1 MASASPHAAMH
12 ASCSPR
18 VTSARADARAAPT
31 QPPASTSGRPMRFVA
46 TTPPPRR
53 RRGARERVRA
63 RAVDPSRPPAEP
75 FVTAEDVR
83 RGELARAWVSELY
96 DGVDYAAVF
105 AAAEEAAV
113 LEEAV
118 ADALGGDE
126 GERTYGEFDMGFF
139 VALLR
144 SLEDELALLEYGD
157 VDGGA
162 VSDGVFVD
170 VGSGRGQLACVASV
184 ARKWQRC
191 VGLEIDETLHAVAE
205 QVATRS
211 PNEDVV
217 LLDEFIEAFPVAS
230 RPMTQSPLS
239 FVCGSMYDR
248 NDLRAALEGAT
259 LVFAFAT
266 KFNRLRRNVAASDA
280 ETKANDAIA
289 SDFDHHDDDGS
300 YLALSPHIRPHL
312 RVGALVVVVNGSL
325 PPRDGFELVATRF
338 GPDAERNGR
347 ESVARVY
354 RVVELRC
361 ETRGDENSE
370 KKTQKKKKKRVVS

>member
-1 MASASPHAAMH
+1 
-12 ASCSPR
+12 
-18 VTSARADARAAPT
+18 
-31 QPPASTSGRPMRFVA
+31 MRFFVA

-113 LEEAV
+113 LEDAV

-325 PPRDGFELVATRF
+325 PPRDGFELVATRL

-347 ESVARVY
+347 DSVARVY

>member
-1 MASASPHAAMH
+1 
-12 ASCSPR
+12 
-18 VTSARADARAAPT
+18 
-31 QPPASTSGRPMRFVA
+31 MRLFVA

-113 LEEAV
+113 LEDAV
-118 ADALGGDE
+118 ADALGGAE
-126 GERTYGEFDMGFF
+126 GERMYGEFDMGFF

-162 VSDGVFVD
+162 VGDGVFVD

-266 KFNRLRRNVAASDA
+266 KFNRLMDQNVEAF
-280 ETKANDAIA
+280 ETLEKRAPGAND
-289 SDFDHHDDDGS
+289 DFNDDGS

-347 ESVARVY
+347 DSVARVY

-361 ETRGDENSE
+361 ETRGDETSD
-370 KKTQKKKKKRVVS
+370 KKQKKKKKKKRVVS

>member
-31 QPPASTSGRPMRFVA
+31 QPPASTSGRPMRFFVA

-113 LEEAV
+113 LEDAV

-162 VSDGVFVD
+162 VGDGVFVD

-248 NDLRAALEGAT
+248 NDLRAALENAT

-266 KFNRLRRNVAASDA
+266 KFRR
-280 ETKANDAIA
+280 
-289 SDFDHHDDDGS
+289 DDDDDRVATSTSIGALDACAS
-300 YLALSPHIRPHL
+300 FDDCDDACGKTPYLTLSRHIRPHL
-312 RVGALVVVVNGSL
+312 RVGALAVIVNGALRESE
-325 PPRDGFELVATRF
+325 GFDLIATRR

-347 ESVARVY
+347 DSVARVY
-354 RVVELRC
+354 RVAEVRC
-361 ETRGDENSE
+361 DARDDKAGEKRRK
-370 KKTQKKKKKRVVS
+370 KKTVS

>member
-1 MASASPHAAMH
+1 
-12 ASCSPR
+12 
-18 VTSARADARAAPT
+18 
-31 QPPASTSGRPMRFVA
+31 MRFVA
-46 TTPPPRR
+46 T
-53 RRGARERVRA
+53 GAAPAPARRA
-63 RAVDPSRPPAEP
+63 RASGRGRWTRAAPAEP

-113 LEEAV
+113 LEDAV

-211 PNEDVV
+211 PNEDIV

-248 NDLRAALEGAT
+248 NDLRGRSRA
-259 LVFAFAT
+259 
-266 KFNRLRRNVAASDA
+266 RRSSSPSPRNSIVSV
-280 ETKANDAIA
+280 ET
-289 SDFDHHDDDGS
+289 SRRRRERRRERRRRRRTMMS
-300 YLALSPHIRPHL
+300 RPI
-312 RVGALVVVVNGSL
+312 S
-325 PPRDGFELVATRF
+325 TITTTT
-338 GPDAERNGR
+338 
-347 ESVARVY
+347 ARI
-354 RVVELRC
+354 
-361 ETRGDENSE
+361 
-370 KKTQKKKKKRVVS
+370 

>member
-1 MASASPHAAMH
+1 M
-12 ASCSPR
+12 
-18 VTSARADARAAPT
+18 
-31 QPPASTSGRPMRFVA
+31 
-46 TTPPPRR
+46 
-53 RRGARERVRA
+53 
-63 RAVDPSRPPAEP
+63 
-75 FVTAEDVR
+75 
-83 RGELARAWVSELY
+83 
-96 DGVDYAAVF
+96 
-105 AAAEEAAV
+105 
-113 LEEAV
+113 
-118 ADALGGDE
+118 
-126 GERTYGEFDMGFF
+126 YGEFDMGFF

-162 VSDGVFVD
+162 VGDGVFVD

-211 PNEDVV
+211 PHEDVV

-266 KFNRLRRNVAASDA
+266 S
-280 ETKANDAIA
+280 
-289 SDFDHHDDDGS
+289 
-300 YLALSPHIRPHL
+300 
-312 RVGALVVVVNGSL
+312 
-325 PPRDGFELVATRF
+325 
-338 GPDAERNGR
+338 
-347 ESVARVY
+347 
-354 RVVELRC
+354 RVVE
-361 ETRGDENSE
+361 
-370 KKTQKKKKKRVVS
+370 